1 MNDQAKSLSFDI
13 IANLQSQLNSAVA
26 QNEGLG
32 KVVQELAQKL
42 GATEGTKLE
51 DLPKLLDAKLAE
63 KAA

>member
-13 IANLQSQLNSAVA
+13 IANLQSQLNAAAS

-32 KVVQELAQKL
+32 KVVQTLAQKL

-63 KAA
+63 KEA

>member
-13 IANLQSQLNSAVA
+13 IANLQSQLNSVAA
-26 QNEGLG
+26 QNENMG
-32 KVVQELAQKL
+32 KTLQELAQKL

-63 KAA
+63 KEA